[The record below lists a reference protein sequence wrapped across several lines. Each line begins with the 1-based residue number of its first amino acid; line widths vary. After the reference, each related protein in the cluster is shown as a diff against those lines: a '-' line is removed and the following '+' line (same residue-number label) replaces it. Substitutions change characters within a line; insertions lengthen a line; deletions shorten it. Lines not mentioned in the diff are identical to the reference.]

1 MKVYQHVTEF
11 RDGDGIGNDIKGI
24 RNVLETLNVSNSI
37 ICIKNFSKEP
47 FPIETHSSIFS
58 RFSRND
64 VHILNYGGCGYPLN
78 WFRNL
83 PGKKI
88 VRYQSFT
95 PAIYFKDF
103 VSPEIY
109 NTLQLDEK
117 RSLLELY
124 SLKNETD
131 LFLPS
136 SEFNAN
142 FLRFLGATNILVLPI
157 VKKYSI
163 RETVIKDKR
172 ENTIGFIGRVA
183 PNKKIEDLLELLE
196 SILKLRQNVQLL
208 ICGNV
213 PQIFEEYYNFLKKLI
228 LRKRLTGNVQIR
240 LNAND
245 SEMISFLN
253 SMDLYVCM
261 SQHEGFNIPIL
272 DAFGAG
278 IPAISYHAGATPETM
293 KTGGILFKDKSSSSM
308 SLLTGLIDNI
318 LEKKNL
324 REQISEKEQDIAKEY
339 NSFPFDILFR
349 DKILT

>member
-1 MKVYQHVTEF
+1 M
-11 RDGDGIGNDIKGI
+11 
-24 RNVLETLNVSNSI
+24 VSKS
-37 ICIKNFSKEP
+37 P
-47 FPIETHSSIFS
+47 
-58 RFSRND
+58 R
-64 VHILNYGGCGYPLN
+64 
-78 WFRNL
+78 
-83 PGKKI
+83 KKI

-109 NTLQLDEK
+109 NTLQLEEK

-172 ENTIGFIGRVA
+172 EYTIGFIGRVA

-308 SLLTGLIDNI
+308 SLLTGLINNI
-318 LEKKNL
+318 LEKKTYANRFRKKNRKSL
-324 REQISEKEQDIAKEY
+324 KNII
-339 NSFPFDILFR
+339 PFRSIFFLETKF
-349 DKILT
+349 